1 MKQYV
6 KTDKFGCWCGYLTEG
21 KVYKVLGVFG
31 DYGATI
37 ERDDGCGELNIHL
50 CNSAHTG
57 SQWYFCDANGDKI
70 EDEVIVETPTK
81 TITICVEK
89 TVRYNQEVKVT
100 VDEYE
105 RLSNL
110 NQDDLSKE
118 LTKLFDEDVAEVDD
132 VDIKV
137 DSYDFED

>member
-1 MKQYV
+1 MKEHV
-6 KTDKFGCWCGYLTEG
+6 KTDKFDCECDYLRTRT
-21 KVYKVLGVFG
+21 VYEAKRSPYHADLVTVVD
-31 DYGATI
+31 DYG
-37 ERDDGCGELNIHL
+37 RNIPVIL
-50 CNSAHTG
+50 SYSSHTA
-57 SQWYFCDANGDKI
+57 SSWYLCDANGDKLD
-70 EDEVIVETPTK
+70 EDINTIPTK

-89 TVRYNQEVKVT
+89 TLRYNQEVKVT

-118 LTKLFDEDVAEVDD
+118 LAKLFDEDVADLDD